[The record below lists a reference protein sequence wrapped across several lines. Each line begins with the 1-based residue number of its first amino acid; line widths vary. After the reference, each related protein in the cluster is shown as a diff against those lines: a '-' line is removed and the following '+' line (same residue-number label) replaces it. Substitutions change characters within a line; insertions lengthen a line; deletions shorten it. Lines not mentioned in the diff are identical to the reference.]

1 VIFADMVGDLC
12 HQKVARQH
20 GALRPLFRCRSVPE
34 AAQAAARN
42 ALEVDASIENLRYL
56 PMLFL

>member
-1 VIFADMVGDLC
+1 MVGDLC